1 MSGLLIQHA
10 RWQEELVTPDDTRF
24 EAGAKC
30 GCICIECGEPLILRR
45 GEKKRWHFAHRAETS
60 CGGETYIHK
69 VVKAWI
75 TEKLI
80 GQVIPLPPHPELD
93 RPQRFCVEKG
103 WQEEH
108 CEETNRIY
116 DVILEGMFLY
126 EKAEREKR
134 GRLIFE
140 VYYSN
145 AKDDDFKL
153 QTQKEGSY
161 ILEVN
166 AKEFYGDGRE
176 NLTVERLVENS
187 DWIWFTENQ
196 KLWGYNLKKNV
207 RKIVGDWIAKEIW
220 IDEEIMDES
229 VHSKEKPDPIRRGP
243 FYHQIPFG
251 EDNDHIMDGPF
262 KECGVGFYNGY
273 FEREVPFY
281 FSVEKCWR
289 NRYSQK
295 TGRIYDIV
303 FQGWFVGIFAKN
315 SKRGHLI
322 FQLVDHFNAHDD
334 EFKLQTQKAKFCVLE
349 VDIHGFFGDGLKP
362 PTAERLMANSRWVW

>member
-10 RWQEELVTPDDTRF
+10 RWQGALVTPDDTWL
-24 EAGAKC
+24 EGGAKC
-30 GCICIECGEPLILRR
+30 GCICIGCDEPLVLRR

-75 TEKLI
+75 AEKLI
-80 GQVIPLPPHPELD
+80 GQVIPLSSHPELD
-93 RPQRFCVEKG
+93 SPQRFCVEEG

-108 CEETNRIY
+108 SKETDRIY
-116 DVILEGMFLY
+116 DVVLEGMFLY
-126 EKAEREKR
+126 EKTEQEKR

-145 AKDDDFKL
+145 AKDDEFKL

-176 NLTVERLVENS
+176 NLTVERLVANS

-196 KLWGYNLKKNV
+196 KLWEYNSSKDV
-207 RKIVGDWIAKEIW
+207 REIVRDWIANEIW
-220 IDEEIMDES
+220 IDEEIMDEH
-229 VHSKEKPDPIRRGP
+229 VHSQEKQDPIRRGP
-243 FYHQIPFG
+243 FYRQFPFG
-251 EDNDHIMDGPF
+251 EENDHIKWGSPLR
-262 KECGVGFYNGY
+262 ECGFYQYNFFYQSKCPPYY
-273 FEREVPFY
+273 FEG
-281 FSVEKCWR
+281 EKCWE
-289 NRYSQK
+289 NRYSHK

-303 FQGWFVGIFAKN
+303 FQGWFGGRK
-315 SKRGHLI
+315 KGHLI
-322 FQLVDHFNAHDD
+322 FQLVDHFDAHDD
-334 EFKLQTQKAKFCVLE
+334 DFKLQIQKARFCVLE
-349 VDIHGFFGDGLKP
+349 VDVYGFFGDGLEP